1 MARVS
6 EMRFF
11 CPSFLV
17 ASDHRPFDARKQKLG
32 QHMILQNISK
42 AIREQNYYAVALEF
56 VIVIAGVVI
65 GFQIQGWAELR
76 ADRRIEGRMLERL
89 HQEVQGLL
97 DIQSAETAV
106 HRPRAEILADV
117 HALLFDAAPER
128 MLTDTECRMI
138 GISHW
143 LPAPTDELPVLEEMI
158 STGRSDLIASERI
171 RASLREFA
179 IVRDRAR
186 RQYAES
192 VNELFRLTP
201 RHPEAIWYVRAALV
215 EGQTQRPP
223 DSNGSLRG
231 TRRAGGV
238 SKWAHQC
245 DLATMR
251 RDRAFLAEYIDNV
264 SRLNQFVVRYE
275 GMIAVL
281 TDLEAALASELGA
294 GRQP

>member
-1 MARVS
+1 
-6 EMRFF
+6 
-11 CPSFLV
+11 
-17 ASDHRPFDARKQKLG
+17 
-32 QHMILQNISK
+32 MILQNLSR

-65 GFQIQGWAELR
+65 GFQIQGWAVMQ
-76 ADRRIEGRMLERL
+76 ADRRTEARLLERL

-97 DIQSAETAV
+97 AIQSAETGV
-106 HRPRAEILADV
+106 HQPRAEILVDV

-158 STGRSDLIASERI
+158 STGRSDLISSERI
-171 RASLREFA
+171 RVSLREFA

-186 RQYAES
+186 RQYAEA

-201 RHPEAIWYVRAALV
+201 RHPEAIWYVRTALV
-215 EGQTQRPP
+215 EGQTQRPTE
-223 DSNGSLRG
+223 SYGSLRG
-231 TRRAGGV
+231 RWGAGAGYR
-238 SKWAHQC
+238 WAYQC

-251 RDRAFLAEYIDNV
+251 RDRAFQAEYVDNV
-264 SRLNQFVVRYE
+264 SRLNSFVNRYE
-275 GMIAVL
+275 EMIAVL
-281 TDLEAALASELGA
+281 TDLEAALASESGA
-294 GRQP
+294 GRQS